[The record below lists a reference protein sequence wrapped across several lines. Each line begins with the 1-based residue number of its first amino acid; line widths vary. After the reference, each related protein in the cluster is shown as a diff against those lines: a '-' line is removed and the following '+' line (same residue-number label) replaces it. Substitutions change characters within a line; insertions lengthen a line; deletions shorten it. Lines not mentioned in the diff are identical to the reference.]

1 MLTTTVNSVDNWP
14 EPACTGGLASD
25 ERRGVLVIV
34 GLIVLLVAGIITIV
48 GAMSGAGAA
57 HPPTEL
63 FVSGYDLTGRPARC
77 SS

>member
-1 MLTTTVNSVDNWP
+1 M
-14 EPACTGGLASD
+14 
-25 ERRGVLVIV
+25 LVIV
-34 GLIVLLVAGIITIV
+34 GLIVLLVAGIVTIV
-48 GAMSGAGAA
+48 GVMSGAGAA